1 MKICLIEP
9 YYGGSHAT
17 LVDLLGKRY
26 PNHELFSMRAKKWH
40 WKLRASALT
49 FSQQIPLH
57 AGYDVL
63 FASSM
68 VNLADLLALRVDLQ
82 AVPNIILYCHE
93 NQLEYPK
100 QSDEGGGEEER
111 DHYFAHA
118 NIMSCLVAK
127 QVLFNSS
134 YNLESFLGKIPAFFN
149 HLPMD
154 KTCRPEGKRICDE
167 IRAKSKV
174 LFMLIDL
181 PISLGNPNST
191 EEEGE
196 KGKRPLRIG
205 FPHRWEHDKDPAM
218 FVRVLQRLREK
229 HCAFTVRVF
238 GGEAYENVSIQDNF
252 AKELGSIEMLE
263 QCGKLESRAEYLQ
276 SLAQCDV
283 VVSTARHEFFGVS
296 MVEASLLGCAVLCP
310 NRLAYP
316 EVFDRSALYNTEA
329 QLVKALQ
336 SMCINPPKF
345 NHTVSQL
352 LPGMTSKVDINR
364 DGGLAFDQAVLH
376 FPQPAVARK
385 LLKTT
390 DI

>member
-1 MKICLIEP
+1 MKICLVEP
-9 YYGGSHAT
+9 YYGGSHAA
-17 LVDLLGKRY
+17 LVDLLSARY
-26 PNHELFSMRAKKWH
+26 ANHELFSMRAKKWH

-68 VNLADLLALRVDLQ
+68 VNLADLLALRADLR

-100 QSDEGGGEEER
+100 QEEGGEER
-111 DHYFAHA
+111 DYYFAHA
-118 NIMSCLVAK
+118 NIMSCLVAT

-134 YNLESFLGKIPAFFN
+134 FNLESFLAKIPAFLN

-154 KTCRPEGKRICDE
+154 KTCRPEGRRICDE
-167 IRAKSKV
+167 IRSKSKV
-174 LFMLIDL
+174 LFMLVDMPVL
-181 PISLGNPNST
+181 SNSAKG
-191 EEEGE
+191 EEE
-196 KGKRPLRIG
+196 KRPLRIG

-229 HCAFTVRVF
+229 RCAFTVRVF
-238 GGEAYENVSIQDNF
+238 GGEAYENVSIQSDF
-252 AKELGSIEMLE
+252 ASALGSTEMLE
-263 QCGKLESRAEYLQ
+263 QCGRLESRAEYLQ

-329 QLVKALQ
+329 QLVKALH
-336 SMCINPPKF
+336 SMCAHPPAT
-345 NHTVSQL
+345 TVSQL
-352 LPGMTSKVDINR
+352 LPGVASRVDINR
-364 DGGLAFDQAVLH
+364 DGGLAFDQAVFH
-376 FPQPAVARK
+376 ASQPVVATTNARK